1 MSNLDL
7 FNRDLSMIIDGS
19 IISYI
24 RDRLAF
30 SCETLSLG
38 QYLSYFN
45 GAFREFGFCN
55 FLNVGTYTIRVAYLG
70 YLDPICMVHNACSG
84 ITFNINGEQFKFCCV
99 DNSTRDFVV
108 FNCVDNLIDI
118 LNN

>member
-70 YLDPICMVHNACSG
+70 YLDPICMVYIMLVQVLLLILMA
-84 ITFNINGEQFKFCCV
+84 
-99 DNSTRDFVV
+99 NSLNFVV
-108 FNCVDNLIDI
+108 
-118 LNN
+118 